1 MIIYS
6 NYLLISH
13 SHEKW
18 RLLFS
23 QSIDYSFAPGKFYIF
38 ALFLYFVFGRIFWIL
53 LNLLQT
59 RPSKQS
65 SVNLQKQIESSPVK
79 EDIKVIRKDIKKELP
94 SQKNIAVPSKK
105 KRGWGK
111 KIQFRR
117 KNFGSLDAW
126 DPEPEMKRVLLWTGY
141 GPLQEGMLLWKR
153 VLSDIGEYIIVIC
166 R

>member
-1 MIIYS
+1 MRS
-6 NYLLISH
+6 DASCSLI
-13 SHEKW
+13 
-18 RLLFS
+18 
-23 QSIDYSFAPGKFYIF
+23 DCSFAPGKFYIF

-53 LNLLQT
+53 LNLFQT
-59 RPSKQS
+59 RPYKQS
-65 SVNLQKQIESSPVK
+65 SVNLQVESSP
-79 EDIKVIRKDIKKELP
+79 ENTKVIKNDIKKELP

-117 KNFGSLDAW
+117 KNFGSLDEW

-166 R
+166 NI

>member
-1 MIIYS
+1 M
-6 NYLLISH
+6 
-13 SHEKW
+13 
-18 RLLFS
+18 
-23 QSIDYSFAPGKFYIF
+23 
-38 ALFLYFVFGRIFWIL
+38 
-53 LNLLQT
+53 
-59 RPSKQS
+59 
-65 SVNLQKQIESSPVK
+65 ESSP
-79 EDIKVIRKDIKKELP
+79 ENTKVIKNDIKKELP

-117 KNFGSLDAW
+117 KNFGSLDEW

-166 R
+166 NI

>member
-1 MIIYS
+1 MIIY
-6 NYLLISH
+6 NNHLVISQ

-18 RLLFS
+18 RLLLC
-23 QSIDYSFAPGKFYIF
+23 QSIDYSFDPGKFYIF

-65 SVNLQKQIESSPVK
+65 SVDLHVDVESSPVK
-79 EDIKVIRKDIKKELP
+79 EDSKVIRKDIKKELP
-94 SQKNIAVPSKK
+94 SQKNIPVQSRK

-111 KIQFRR
+111 KVQFRR
-117 KNFGSLDAW
+117 KNFGSLDEW
-126 DPEPEMKRVLLWTGY
+126 DLDPEMKRVLLWTGY

-153 VLSDIGEYIIVIC
+153 VLSDIGIML
-166 R
+166 